1 MTNTGYDT
9 ETGDVEEVEL
19 AEMFVDAVNKHV
31 SKLIRVKSARVESV
45 DETSYS
51 MKLSGENFVH
61 SSVSIR
67 AVPGVGWAGV
77 IPIPKVG
84 SLVKIYEHEQY
95 GGNQIVIPVQY
106 SEVDKFLI
114 RIPRTSIYADTN
126 GVKIYKFVDT
136 AAGDGTEYA
145 KTELTIHNDNI
156 GITMYGEDQEEI
168 RSKINV
174 NDEAVTINK
183 GEETQLTITDEDI
196 SFTTDKFYINTDNEN
211 EPVGRGQT
219 IQDHLDKIY
228 DYIDSIYG
236 ILSTHTH
243 GTPAG
248 PSTPIIPP
256 DLATVLSKKP
266 EVATD
271 KSTTDQVKSTQNFTE

>member
-1 MTNTGYDT
+1 MREIRYDT
-9 ETGDVEEVEL
+9 YSPYSEEVDL
-19 AEMFVDAVNKHV
+19 ADMFTDAINKHV
-31 SKLIRVKSARVESV
+31 SKLIRLKLAKVESV
-45 DETSYS
+45 DEATLT
-51 MKLSGENFVH
+51 MKLSGQNYVH
-61 SSVSIR
+61 SNVSIR
-67 AVPGVGWAGV
+67 SVYGAGWGGI
-77 IPIPKVG
+77 IPIPAIG
-84 SLVKIYEHEQY
+84 SSVRIYEHERY
-95 GGNQIVIPVQY
+95 GGDINVVPVQY
-106 SEVDKFLI
+106 SDIDKYLI
-114 RIPRTSIYADTN
+114 RVPGSSVYVDTDTIK
-126 GVKIYKFVDT
+126 VFKVVDT
-136 AAGDGTEYA
+136 AAKDGNVYT
-145 KTELTIHNDNI
+145 KTEVTIHNDNI
-156 GITMYGEDQEEI
+156 GITMYGEDQDEI

-174 NDEAVTINK
+174 SDEAVAVNK
-183 GEETQLTITDEDI
+183 GEDTQLIITDENI
-196 SFTTDKFYINTDNEN
+196 SFTTEKFYINTDNEN

-228 DYIDSIYG
+228 DYLDSIYG